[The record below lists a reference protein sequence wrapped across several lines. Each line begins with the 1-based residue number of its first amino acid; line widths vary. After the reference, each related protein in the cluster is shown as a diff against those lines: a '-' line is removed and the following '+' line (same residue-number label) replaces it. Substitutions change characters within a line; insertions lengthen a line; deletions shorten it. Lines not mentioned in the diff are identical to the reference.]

1 MRIGRLAKASGVSI
15 DTLRFYEREGL
26 IREPRRTIG
35 GYREYSSDALET
47 VRFIRE
53 TKALGFTLAE
63 IRDLLS
69 MGVRCTGECGPL
81 TEKAERKLA
90 EMKREIRRLRSIQTT
105 LEKMIRHCA
114 LERRT
119 NGATKSVVDCAP
131 RRIAGSLAR

>member
-1 MRIGRLAKASGVSI
+1 MRIGRLAKASGVSV
-15 DTLRFYEREGL
+15 DTLRFYERQGL
-26 IREPRRTIG
+26 IREPLRSVG
-35 GYREYSSDALET
+35 GYREYSSDAIET
-47 VRFIRE
+47 IRFRKE

-81 TEKAERKLA
+81 AEKAERKLA

-114 LERRT
+114 GQCGT
-119 NGATKSVVDCAP
+119 NGAVKSTVDSAP
-131 RRIAGSLAR
+131 RRIS